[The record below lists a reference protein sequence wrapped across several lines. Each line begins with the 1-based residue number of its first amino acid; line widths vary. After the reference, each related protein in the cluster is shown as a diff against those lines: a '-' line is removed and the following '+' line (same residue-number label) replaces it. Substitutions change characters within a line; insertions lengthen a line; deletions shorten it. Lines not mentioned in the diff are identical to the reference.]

1 MQIDSIQPSNILVT
15 SLICYLEGN
24 PSFSRFHKGTLHE
37 GALHEGALHEG
48 ALHEGTLDAYLS
60 LNQRIATTF
69 LIARIC

>member
-15 SLICYLEGN
+15 SLICYLKGN
-24 PSFSRFHKGTLHE
+24 PSFSRFHKGTPHE
-37 GALHEGALHEG
+37 GALHEGT
-48 ALHEGTLDAYLS
+48 LHEGTLDAYLS